1 MNIARNLEAIF
12 LIAVVLTCATTA
24 IAASTT
30 SHGVSA
36 QPVNDGRTAVVTIV
50 GKRMSA
56 TEKAQFD
63 R

>member
-1 MNIARNLEAIF
+1 MHIARNLEAIF
-12 LIAVVLTCATTA
+12 LIAVVLACATTA
-24 IAASTT
+24 IAAGPA
-30 SHGVSA
+30 SHSLSA

-56 TEKAQFD
+56 AEKAQFD